1 MVQASNEPSRAT
13 YVETRGGMKYY
24 HSEKPQPHK
33 GWYWSYEKQGYFRYN
48 DWLTPLSEM
57 NIVEI

>member
-1 MVQASNEPSRAT
+1 MR
-13 YVETRGGMKYY
+13 YY
-24 HSEKPQPHK
+24 HSDEPQEHK